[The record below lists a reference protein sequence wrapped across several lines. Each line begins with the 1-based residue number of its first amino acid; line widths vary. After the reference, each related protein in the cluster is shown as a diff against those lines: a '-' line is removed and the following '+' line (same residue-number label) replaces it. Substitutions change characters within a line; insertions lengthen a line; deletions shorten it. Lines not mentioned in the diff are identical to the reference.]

1 MNTFILTIF
10 VTAGVFFQVPAEYSS
25 YEKCIYHGEQVME
38 ERRKDFQP
46 SIAHYVCEVNKS
58 HKFIFLFIMIFVS

>member
-25 YEKCIYHGEQVME
+25 YEKCVYHGERVME

-46 SIAHYVCEVNKS
+46 SIEYYVCEVK
-58 HKFIFLFIMIFVS
+58 H